1 MHVAILGAM
10 GFVEANGVEF
20 WVEDSG
26 GSGTPLVL
34 MHAAA
39 GHSGC
44 WVDQRPMFEEAGFRV
59 IAYDL
64 RGFGKTRAPAGEES
78 KGSMAG
84 DLEALTEKLELS
96 RFCLVATAYGGFGA
110 LEFALDN
117 PDRLMALVVST
128 SFGGLTD
135 PEFTAMRARHV
146 RPDLAQL
153 PTVEKELGAS
163 YRASNPEGV
172 KRFEAMEHGSY
183 KGDGA
188 RQPLRTP
195 TTLRRLESM
204 RVPTLII
211 AGDEDAYAPPPVMQ
225 AFAERIPDAE
235 FRVIAGAGH
244 SAYWEKPGAWN
255 ETVRDFLSAQAAK
268 G

>member
-1 MHVAILGAM
+1 M
-10 GFVEANGVEF
+10 GFVEANGVQF
-20 WVEDSG
+20 WVEESG
-26 GSGTPLVL
+26 AGTPLVL

-39 GHSGC
+39 GHGGC
-44 WVDQRPMFEEAGFRV
+44 WAEQRPMFERAGFRV
-59 IAYDL
+59 VAYDL
-64 RGFGKTRAPAGEES
+64 RGFGKTRAAGGENAE
-78 KGSMAG
+78 GSMAG
-84 DLEALTEKLELS
+84 DLEDLTEKLGLD

-146 RPDLAQL
+146 RPDLAHL
-153 PTVEKELGAS
+153 PTAEKELGAS
-163 YRASNPEGV
+163 YRASNPDGV

-188 RQPLRTP
+188 RQSLRTP
-195 TTLRRLESM
+195 TTLSRLEGM
-204 RVPTLII
+204 RVPAMII
-211 AGDEDAYAPPPVMQ
+211 AGDEDAYAPPPVMR
-225 AFAERIPDAE
+225 AFAEHIPGAE

-244 SAYWEKPGAWN
+244 SAYWEKPEEWN
-255 ETVRDFLSAQAAK
+255 EAVREFLSRHALK